1 MKIAV
6 VTDDEKTISAH
17 FGRANKYVVFSI
29 ENGEIT
35 DREVREKTGQCQ
47 CTAEDQTKPHHHDDK
62 EAGGRGMGKHAEER
76 HKHMFANI
84 KDCDVLLARGMGR
97 GAQLGLEQT
106 GLKPIL
112 TDISDIEMAVK
123 AVIDGTIVD
132 QPDRV
137 H

>member
-17 FGRANKYVVFSI
+17 FGRATKYVVFTV
-29 ENGEIT
+29 EGGEIKK
-35 DREVREKTGQCQ
+35 REVLDKVGHRQF
-47 CTAEDQTKPHHHDDK
+47 ADEDQTHSHQYGKD
-62 EAGGRGMGKHAEER
+62 AGGRGMGEHAEER
-76 HKHMFANI
+76 HRRMFANI
-84 KDCDVLLARGMGR
+84 TDCDVILARGMGR
-97 GAQLGLEQT
+97 GAQLGLQKT

-112 TDISDIEMAVK
+112 TDISDIEEAVR

-132 QPDRV
+132 HPDRV

>member
-1 MKIAV
+1 
-6 VTDDEKTISAH
+6 
-17 FGRANKYVVFSI
+17 
-29 ENGEIT
+29 
-35 DREVREKTGQCQ
+35 
-47 CTAEDQTKPHHHDDK
+47 
-62 EAGGRGMGKHAEER
+62 MGKHAEER